1 MQRVVLAITVA
12 EPQPLHEW
20 LETNLTAFSR
30 AHARG
35 GIEEKWFKVV
45 ALQGN
50 GVLDTLWGALTN
62 PEQLKPADETER
74 NVIFLGSA
82 TDPATQALF
91 ATAAQALRRYHFQQR
106 LSWTLRIAGVLLWPS
121 DVPLESG
128 PGLKNLL
135 AQVLTQKDE
144 EVVALRTWDFL
155 AIVRDSNQRHDFPN
169 GYPRLQDPM
178 GLLAICGLH
187 LALHVR
193 RLEWP
198 RPPDPQRGCLWT
210 MGAAGLFFDETAFRN
225 NYAQELAD
233 VSLKRSKETEQS
245 TGGPPPWDASLEN
258 LAHLCNGQVI
268 AEEMLGAPERP
279 KLFFPG
285 PFGAKHRASYSPIS
299 PWRFW
304 SSKLLTIYFGIYL
317 KTLPTRL
324 REFCHLYLLRL
335 KEELRRF
342 VDPWTRGRLS
352 RFQNQLEETL
362 ERLLATYGSL
372 GAVGAFLE
380 DLQERLER
388 EQRQGFSVATGDWVD
403 TEAWLK
409 NHLPA
414 EPRQLSSSEEGRL
427 LTKLAEV
434 IGRHPLPGT
443 LFLLGYLGALALFLI
458 FPWPIGQRLG
468 AASLL
473 FGAAIG
479 WYWLIL
485 RERMKAIRTY
495 LAAVVS
501 HAQWQLAEAVRKAVV
516 NFQQDTAR
524 TVREIRDRLAAL
536 AYSPRPVAPAA
547 FRANELFQLLNG
559 EIRVPGRREAIAIK
573 VRVGIRT
580 QEGVVPVDMAGGG
593 EADRLVAKELA
604 AWLVQDPTPRQH
616 LRAYLLSGNESVL
629 TDFYQE
635 LAAYW
640 EKKVAL
646 IPDMD
651 NWLATAL
658 ALGQDTQPPLT
669 ELLAACASRAWTGS
683 YQPAN
688 VHWHAKGPLDQAT
701 QRNLEQKLV
710 ASQGTFQGTHIPGSP
725 IFTLANF
732 APLPEGE
739 VWPRGVTLRPEELQ
753 EPTLKVAGWTR
764 VAAKGVAGP
773 AVFGGIADEGPLWL
787 QPTGEAVERARRER
801 DAVDK
806 PTADASRRG
815 EPETPSPK
823 VEF

>member
-1 MQRVVLAITVA
+1 MQRVILVLTVT
-12 EPQPLHEW
+12 EPQTLREW
-20 LETNLTAFSR
+20 LEANLTAFSR

-45 ALQGN
+45 APQGN
-50 GVLDTLWGALTN
+50 GVLHTLWDDALTSR
-62 PEQLKPADETER
+62 ELTPACDIER

-82 TDPATQALF
+82 TDPVTQAIF
-91 ATAAQALRRYHFQQR
+91 ATAAQELRLYHFQQR
-106 LSWTLRIAGVLLWPS
+106 LPWTLRIAGVLLWPS
-121 DVPLESG
+121 DVPLQNG

-135 AQVLTQKDE
+135 AQVLTQKYE

-155 AIVRDSNQRHDFPN
+155 AVVRDSNQRHDFRN

-187 LALHVR
+187 LALHVE

-198 RPPDPQRGCLWT
+198 HLPDPQGGYLWT

-233 VSLKRSKETEQS
+233 VSLKRSKETEQ
-245 TGGPPPWDASLEN
+245 TAGGSPAWDASLEN
-258 LAHLCNGQVI
+258 LARLCNGQVI
-268 AEEMLGAPERP
+268 AKEMLSDPERP

-285 PFGAKHRASYSPIS
+285 PFGAKHRASYSPVS

-304 SSKLLTIYFGIYL
+304 SPKLLAIYFGIYL

-342 VDPWTRGRLS
+342 VDPWTRDRLS
-352 RFQNQLEETL
+352 RFQNQLEEAL
-362 ERLLATYGSL
+362 ERLLSTYGSL
-372 GAVGAFLE
+372 GVVGAFLE
-380 DLQERLER
+380 ALQEGLKQ
-388 EQRQGFSVATGDWVD
+388 EQRRDFSVATDGLVD

-427 LTKLAEV
+427 LTKLTEV

-443 LFLLGYLGALALFLI
+443 LFLLGYLGALALFLTP
-458 FPWPIGQRLG
+458 PWSIPQRLG
-468 AASLL
+468 AAFLL

-485 RERMKAIRTY
+485 RERMKAIRAY
-495 LAAVVS
+495 LVAIVS
-501 HAQWQLAEAVRKAVV
+501 HAQWQLAEAIRKAVRS
-516 NFQQDTAR
+516 FQQDTVR
-524 TVREIRDRLAAL
+524 TVKEIRNRLAAL
-536 AYSPRPVAPAA
+536 AYSPRPVAPVA
-547 FRANELFQLLNG
+547 FRANELLQALNG
-559 EIRVPGRREAIAIK
+559 EVRVPGREAIAIK
-573 VRVGIRT
+573 VRAGIRT
-580 QEGVVPVDMAGGG
+580 QEGVVPVDTAGGG
-593 EADRLVAKELA
+593 EANELVAQELA

-616 LRAYLLSGNESVL
+616 LRAYLLFGDENAL
-629 TDFYQE
+629 AGFYQE

-640 EKKVAL
+640 EEKVAL

-651 NWLATAL
+651 NWFASAL
-658 ALGQDTQPPLT
+658 ALGQDLQPPLT
-669 ELLAACASRAWTGS
+669 ELLAACASRAWTGN
-683 YQPAN
+683 YQPAD
-688 VHWHAKGPLDQAT
+688 VQWHAKGPLDQAT
-701 QRNLEQKLV
+701 QQNLEQQLV
-710 ASQGTFQGTHIPGSP
+710 AFQGTFQGTHIPGSP

-732 APLPEGE
+732 ALLPERE
-739 VWPRGVTLRPEELQ
+739 IWPPGVILQLEALQ

-764 VAAKGVAGP
+764 IAAKGVAGP
-773 AVFGGIADEGPLWL
+773 AVFGGMADEGPLWL
-787 QPTGEAVERARRER
+787 QPTGEVVEQARRER

-806 PTADASRRG
+806 LTADASRRG